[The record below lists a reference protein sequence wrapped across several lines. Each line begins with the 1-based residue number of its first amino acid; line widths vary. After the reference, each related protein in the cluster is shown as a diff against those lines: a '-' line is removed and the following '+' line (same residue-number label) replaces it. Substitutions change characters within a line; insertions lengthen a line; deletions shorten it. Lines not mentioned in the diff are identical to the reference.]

1 MRVSTGQRPVGTPLV
16 GTMHKMQKA
25 RCVVAQFDLETD
37 KADVDSPLSAVIMFK
52 AKKNDVVHHQHI
64 PHTWCLCCA
73 CVNCTP
79 SHAVMDNV
87 GTAPTPSST
96 AGSITLR

>member
-1 MRVSTGQRPVGTPLV
+1 MRVSTGQRPVGTPLL

-52 AKKNDVVHHQHI
+52 AKKMMLFI
-64 PHTWCLCCA
+64 T
-73 CVNCTP
+73 
-79 SHAVMDNV
+79 
-87 GTAPTPSST
+87 ST
-96 AGSITLR
+96 FLILGVYAARV